1 MTQPNNIDH
10 EDRKAQA
17 QRCIAT
23 LQDAANLAAPNMYV
37 QIAFAGMV
45 KNMRANNEPPSAIIR
60 QLLCSMLDGIAVG
73 NWPDNNGL

>member
-1 MTQPNNIDH
+1 MAQLPNIDH

-23 LQDAANLAAPNMYV
+23 LQHAANIAAPNMYV
-37 QIAFAGMV
+37 QIAFADMV
-45 KNMRANNEPPSAIIR
+45 KNMHANNEPPSVIIR

>member
-1 MTQPNNIDH
+1 MAQLPNIDH
-10 EDRKAQA
+10 EERKAQA

>member
-1 MTQPNNIDH
+1 MKHHKIIDH
-10 EDRKAQA
+10 EDRRAQA
-17 QRCIAT
+17 QECILT
-23 LQDAANLAAPNMYV
+23 LQHAANLAAPNMTV

-45 KNMRANNEPPSAIIR
+45 KNMRANNEPPSVIIR

>member
-1 MTQPNNIDH
+1 MARQVDIDH

-17 QRCIAT
+17 QHCITA
-23 LQDAANLAAPNMYV
+23 LQHAANIAAPNMYV

-45 KNMRANNEPPSAIIR
+45 KNMHANNEPPSVIIR
-60 QLLCSMLDGIAVG
+60 QLLCLMLDGIAVG

>member
-1 MTQPNNIDH
+1 MSHHLSIDD
-10 EDRKAQA
+10 ESRRGQA
-17 QRCIAT
+17 QRCINA

-45 KNMRANNEPPSAIIR
+45 KNMRANNEPPSVIIR